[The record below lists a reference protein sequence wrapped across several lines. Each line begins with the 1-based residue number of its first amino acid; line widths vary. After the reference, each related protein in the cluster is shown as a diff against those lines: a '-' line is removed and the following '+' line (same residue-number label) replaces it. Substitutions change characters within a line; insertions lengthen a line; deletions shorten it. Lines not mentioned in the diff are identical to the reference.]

1 MTLGL
6 YGRAPPRAHP
16 GPTPGPTPGLCGAI
30 WDHGDG
36 SVLSPCPISIARRS
50 GRAALR
56 GGVDYK

>member
-16 GPTPGPTPGLCGAI
+16 GPTPRPTPGHGGAI

-36 SVLSPCPISIARRS
+36 SVLSPCPISIA
-50 GRAALR
+50 GAAVEPLR
-56 GGVDYK
+56 GSVDCK